1 MPVTHDPHY
10 LENALDVLLRCK
22 QVVNDM
28 EYHVCVELVK
38 AWDFALAN
46 GARQQLNLDQ
56 TIQLAVVRWKTRS
69 ILNMRVY
76 GLTLTIGI
84 YREQQFHLP
93 YPELD
98 SEFDQRLVRL
108 PVQGS
113 LYWAEDQDPLLGG
126 QSTWRD
132 IVVEVKTCLQPGPP
146 WPYKSGSAALALR
159 GRPET
164 HAQRPVKPF
173 VSLFRHR
180 LGSLPT
186 PPSPP
191 HQHQHQHQQ

>member
-1 MPVTHDPHY
+1 
-10 LENALDVLLRCK
+10 
-22 QVVNDM
+22 
-28 EYHVCVELVK
+28 
-38 AWDFALAN
+38 
-46 GARQQLNLDQ
+46 
-56 TIQLAVVRWKTRS
+56 
-69 ILNMRVY
+69 MRVY

-113 LYWAEDQDPLLGG
+113 LYETEDQDPLLGG
-126 QSTWRD
+126 GQSTWLRD

-159 GRPET
+159 GRE
-164 HAQRPVKPF
+164 A
-173 VSLFRHR
+173 
-180 LGSLPT
+180 
-186 PPSPP
+186 
-191 HQHQHQHQQ
+191 

>member
-1 MPVTHDPHY
+1 MCRAGEG
-10 LENALDVLLRCK
+10 LGLRTC
-22 QVVNDM
+22 QW
-28 EYHVCVELVK
+28 CPAAAEL
-38 AWDFALAN
+38 
-46 GARQQLNLDQ
+46 GSQ
-56 TIQLAVVRWKTRS
+56 TIQLAVVRWKTRG

-159 GRPET
+159 VGRPET

-186 PPSPP
+186 PPTPPSPP
-191 HQHQHQHQQ
+191 HQHQHQHHHQQ

>member
-56 TIQLAVVRWKTRS
+56 TIQLAVVRWKTRG

-113 LYWAEDQDPLLGG
+113 LYEAEDQDPLLGG

-159 GRPET
+159 DRP
-164 HAQRPVKPF
+164 
-173 VSLFRHR
+173 
-180 LGSLPT
+180 
-186 PPSPP
+186 
-191 HQHQHQHQQ
+191 

>member
-1 MPVTHDPHY
+1 M
-10 LENALDVLLRCK
+10 
-22 QVVNDM
+22 
-28 EYHVCVELVK
+28 
-38 AWDFALAN
+38 
-46 GARQQLNLDQ
+46 
-56 TIQLAVVRWKTRS
+56 VRWKTRG

-113 LYWAEDQDPLLGG
+113 LYEAEDQDPLLGG
-126 QSTWRD
+126 QSTWLRD

-146 WPYKSGSAALALR
+146 WPYKSRSAALSLR
-159 GRPET
+159 GRE
-164 HAQRPVKPF
+164 A
-173 VSLFRHR
+173 
-180 LGSLPT
+180 
-186 PPSPP
+186 
-191 HQHQHQHQQ
+191 